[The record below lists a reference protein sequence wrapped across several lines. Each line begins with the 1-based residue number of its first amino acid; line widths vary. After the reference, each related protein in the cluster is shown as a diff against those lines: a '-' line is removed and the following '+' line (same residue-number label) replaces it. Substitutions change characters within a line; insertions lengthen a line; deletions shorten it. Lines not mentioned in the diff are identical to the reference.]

1 MTGVLVG
8 KVVWVTGAGKG
19 LGRAMA
25 LKASR
30 KGATVAATSRTIA
43 DLHQLV
49 GEGSPDGAIH
59 AYPGNVSSAEE
70 VDRIRD
76 TILEQHGRL
85 DGLVNNA
92 GISPSFVRRERA
104 DDADFA
110 RVLDVNVAGTFKCAR
125 AAAQVMLTQG
135 SGSVVNV
142 SSVHAQVG
150 FERIA
155 AYAASKG
162 AIEALTK
169 SLAVEWADRGVRVN
183 CVAPGYYRTDLSH
196 GLLDS
201 VWGEKIIRNIPL
213 GRTGEV
219 VELASSVV
227 FLLSDQ
233 SSYMTGTTMT
243 VDGGW
248 KAW

>member
-1 MTGVLVG
+1 MTGTLAG

-25 LKASR
+25 LKASQE
-30 KGATVAATSRTIA
+30 GATVAATSRTRS
-43 DLHQLV
+43 DLDQLV
-49 GEGSPDGAIH
+49 SESAPAGVIL
-59 AYPGNVSSAEE
+59 AYPGSVSSVAE

-76 TILEQHGRL
+76 SIIERYGRL

-92 GISPSFVRRERA
+92 GISPSFVRSERA
-104 DDADFA
+104 TDADFD
-110 RVLDVNVAGTFKCAR
+110 RVLDVNVGGSFRCAR
-125 AAAQVMLTQG
+125 AAAQVMLQAGTG
-135 SGSVVNV
+135 AIVNI

-201 VWGEKIIRNIPL
+201 AWGERILRNIPL
-213 GRTGEV
+213 GRTGEAE
-219 VELASSVV
+219 ELASAVV

-233 SSYMTGTTMT
+233 SSYVTGTTMT

>member
-1 MTGVLVG
+1 MTGVLEG
-8 KVVWVTGAGKG
+8 KVIWVTGAGKG

-25 LKASR
+25 LRASQE
-30 KGATVAATSRTIA
+30 GAAVAATSRTA
-43 DLHQLV
+43 SDLEQLV
-49 GEGSPDGAIH
+49 AESDAAGPIY
-59 AYPGNVSSAEE
+59 AYPGSVASSSD
-70 VDRIRD
+70 VDSIRD
-76 TILEQHGRL
+76 AILDRHGRL

-92 GISPSFVRRERA
+92 GISPTFVRSERA
-104 DDADFA
+104 EDADFDQ
-110 RVLDVNVAGTFKCAR
+110 VLSVNVAGSFKCSR
-125 AAAQVMLTQG
+125 AAGQAMLTHG
-135 SGSVVNV
+135 GGSVVNI

-162 AIEALTK
+162 AVEALTK

-183 CVAPGYYRTDLSH
+183 CVAPGYYRTELSD

-201 VWGEKIIRNIPL
+201 TWGEKIVRSIPL
-213 GRTGEV
+213 GRTGEAE
-219 VELASSVV
+219 ELAAAVT

>member
-1 MTGVLVG
+1 MTGTLEG
-8 KVVWVTGAGKG
+8 KVIWVTGASKG

-25 LKASR
+25 IKAADE
-30 KGATVAATSRTIA
+30 GATVAATSRTPD
-43 DLHQLV
+43 DLDRLV
-49 GEGSPDGAIH
+49 ASESSLGSIH
-59 AYPGNVSSAEE
+59 AFPGSVSSRDD

-76 TILEQHGRL
+76 AIVERHGRL

-92 GISPSFVRRERA
+92 GISPSFVRSERA
-104 DDADFA
+104 VDVDFEH
-110 RVLDVNVAGTFKCAR
+110 VLDVNVAGSFKCAR
-125 AAAQVMLTQG
+125 AAAQVMLPQG
-135 SGSVVNV
+135 IGSIVNI

-162 AIEALTK
+162 AIEALSK

-183 CVAPGYYRTDLSH
+183 CVAPGYYMTDLSH

-201 VWGEKIIRNIPL
+201 TWGERVRGSIPL
-213 GRTGEV
+213 GRTGEPE
-219 VELASSVV
+219 ELASAVS